1 MKIFKFGG
9 ASVKSA
15 EGIKNL
21 AHILDSVTENH
32 IVVISAIGKMTNK
45 FEELSLIYFKQQS
58 SVQSIFEE
66 INNYHL
72 NIINDLFEEQDD
84 IYVLYKKQIDSLETK
99 LASEASLDYNYEYD
113 QIVSYGEILSTTIVS
128 AYLNKIGQKNKWI
141 DIRKGIKTDCTFRE
155 GKIDWELSTKLCNE
169 LFRFQNTFKYVTQ
182 GFIAGTTTNMTT
194 SLGREG
200 SDYTGAIL
208 ANLLDAESLTIWKDV
223 PGIMSADPKEYE
235 DASILR
241 FLSYRESIELAH
253 FGAKVI
259 HPKTIKPLENK
270 NIPLFVKSFIHPEEK
285 GSIVSNNSE
294 NSNKKPIYIHK
305 RNQVLLSLSP
315 RDLSF
320 IGEDELYSIVSLA
333 KRNNT
338 KINLIQSS
346 AISLSLCCDFKEELF
361 SSFFDKLKKDF
372 FFLYNENKELITV
385 RHFNEESIKRV
396 TEGKNILL
404 EQRTR
409 VTAHFV
415 VDHND

>member
-1 MKIFKFGG
+1 MKILKFGG

-21 AHILDSVTENH
+21 AHILDSVSENH
-32 IVVISAIGKMTNK
+32 IVVISAMGKMTNK
-45 FEELSLIYFKQQS
+45 FEELSLAYFKQDF
-58 SVQSIFEE
+58 SVQTIFEQ
-66 INNYHL
+66 IYKYHL
-72 NIINDLFEEQDD
+72 NIIKDLFKDQDD
-84 IYVLYKKQIDSLETK
+84 IHSLYNNHTENLKTK
-99 LASEASLDYNYEYD
+99 LEIEPSLDYSYEYD

-128 AYLNKIGQKNKWI
+128 AYLNKIGQENKWI

-155 GKIDWELSTKLCNE
+155 GKLNWKLSEELCNE
-169 LFRFQNTFKYVTQ
+169 LFNFQNTFKYVTQ
-182 GFIAGTTTNMTT
+182 GFIAGTTTNITT

-208 ANLLDAESLTIWKDV
+208 ANILNADSLTIWKDV
-223 PGIMSADPKEYE
+223 PGIMNADPKEYE
-235 DASILR
+235 DASILKY
-241 FLSYRESIELAH
+241 LSYRESIELAH

-270 NIPLFVKSFIHPEEK
+270 NIPLFVRSFINPEET
-285 GSIVSNNSE
+285 GSIVGINSD
-294 NSNKKPIYIHK
+294 NSNLMPIYIHK

-320 IGEDELYSIVSLA
+320 IGESELCTIVSLA
-333 KRNNT
+333 RKNNT

-372 FFLYNENKELITV
+372 FILYNENKELITV
-385 RHFNEESIKRV
+385 RHFNEQSIKRV
-396 TEGKNILL
+396 TKGKNILL

-415 VDHND
+415 VDCID

>member
-1 MKIFKFGG
+1 MKILKFGG

-21 AHILDSVTENH
+21 AHILDSVSENH
-32 IVVISAIGKMTNK
+32 IVVISAMGKMTNK
-45 FEELSLIYFKQQS
+45 FEELSLAYFKQDF
-58 SVQSIFEE
+58 SVQTIFEQ
-66 INNYHL
+66 IYKYHL
-72 NIINDLFEEQDD
+72 NIIKDLFKDQDD
-84 IYVLYKKQIDSLETK
+84 IHSLYNNHTENLKTK
-99 LASEASLDYNYEYD
+99 LEIEPSLDYSYEYD

-128 AYLNKIGQKNKWI
+128 AYLNKIGQENKWI

-155 GKIDWELSTKLCNE
+155 GKLNWKLSEELCNE
-169 LFRFQNTFKYVTQ
+169 LFNFQNTFKYVTQ

-208 ANLLDAESLTIWKDV
+208 ANLLNADSLTIWKDV
-223 PGIMSADPKEYE
+223 PGIMNADPKEYE
-235 DASILR
+235 DASILKY
-241 FLSYRESIELAH
+241 LSYRESIELAH

-270 NIPLFVKSFIHPEEK
+270 NIPLFVRSFINPEEI
-285 GSIVSNNSE
+285 GSIVGINSE
-294 NSNKKPIYIHK
+294 NSNLMPIYIHK

-320 IGEDELYSIVSLA
+320 IGESELCTIVSLA
-333 KRNNT
+333 RKNNT

-372 FFLYNENKELITV
+372 FILYNENKELITV
-385 RHFNEESIKRV
+385 RHFNEQSIKRV
-396 TEGKNILL
+396 TKGKNILL

-415 VDHND
+415 VDCID

>member
-1 MKIFKFGG
+1 MKILKFGG

-21 AHILDSVTENH
+21 AHILDSVSENH
-32 IVVISAIGKMTNK
+32 IVVISAMGKMTNK
-45 FEELSLIYFKQQS
+45 FEELSLAYFKQDF
-58 SVQSIFEE
+58 SVQTIFEQ
-66 INNYHL
+66 IYKYHL
-72 NIINDLFEEQDD
+72 NIIKDLFKDQDD
-84 IYVLYKKQIDSLETK
+84 IHSLYNNHTENLKTK
-99 LASEASLDYNYEYD
+99 LEIEPSLDYSYEYD

-128 AYLNKIGQKNKWI
+128 AYLNKIGQENKWI

-155 GKIDWELSTKLCNE
+155 GKLNWKLSEELCNE
-169 LFRFQNTFKYVTQ
+169 LFNFQNTFKYVTQ
-182 GFIAGTTTNMTT
+182 GFIAGTTTNITT

-208 ANLLDAESLTIWKDV
+208 ANLLNADSLTIWKDV
-223 PGIMSADPKEYE
+223 PGIMNADPKEYE
-235 DASILR
+235 DASILKY
-241 FLSYRESIELAH
+241 LSYRESIELAH

-270 NIPLFVKSFIHPEEK
+270 NIPLFVRSFINPEEI
-285 GSIVSNNSE
+285 GSIVGINSE
-294 NSNKKPIYIHK
+294 NSNLMPIYIHK

-320 IGEDELYSIVSLA
+320 IGESELCTIVSLA
-333 KRNNT
+333 RKNNT

-372 FFLYNENKELITV
+372 FILYNENKELITV
-385 RHFNEESIKRV
+385 RHFNEQSIKRV
-396 TEGKNILL
+396 TKGKNILL

-415 VDHND
+415 VDCID

>member
-320 IGEDELYSIVSLA
+320 IGEEELYSIVSLA

>member
-285 GSIVSNNSE
+285 GSIVSSNSE
-294 NSNKKPIYIHK
+294 NSNKEPIYIHK

-320 IGEDELYSIVSLA
+320 IGEEELYSIVSLA

>member
-294 NSNKKPIYIHK
+294 NSNKEPIYIHK

-320 IGEDELYSIVSLA
+320 IGEEELYSIVSLA

-346 AISLSLCCDFKEELF
+346 AISLSHCCDFKEELF

>member
-294 NSNKKPIYIHK
+294 NSNKEPIYIHK

-320 IGEDELYSIVSLA
+320 IGEEELYSIVSLA

>member
-1 MKIFKFGG
+1 MKILKFGG

-21 AHILDSVTENH
+21 AHILDSVSENH
-32 IVVISAIGKMTNK
+32 IVVISAMGKMTNK
-45 FEELSLIYFKQQS
+45 FEELSLAYFKQDF
-58 SVQSIFEE
+58 SVQTIFEQ
-66 INNYHL
+66 IYKYHL
-72 NIINDLFEEQDD
+72 NIIKDLFKDQDD
-84 IYVLYKKQIDSLETK
+84 IHSLYKNHTENLKIK
-99 LASEASLDYNYEYD
+99 LKTEPSLDYSYEYD

-128 AYLNKIGQKNKWI
+128 AYLNEIGQENKWI

-155 GKIDWELSTKLCNE
+155 GKLNWKLSEELCNE
-169 LFRFQNTFKYVTQ
+169 LFNFQNTFKYVTQ

-208 ANLLDAESLTIWKDV
+208 ANLLNADSLTIWKDV
-223 PGIMSADPKEYE
+223 PGIMNADPKEYE
-235 DASILR
+235 DASILKY
-241 FLSYRESIELAH
+241 LSYRESIELAH

-270 NIPLFVKSFIHPEEK
+270 NIPLFVRSFINPEET
-285 GSIVSNNSE
+285 GSIVGINSD
-294 NSNKKPIYIHK
+294 NSNLMPIYIHK

-320 IGEDELYSIVSLA
+320 IGESELCTIVSLA
-333 KRNNT
+333 RKNNT

-372 FFLYNENKELITV
+372 FILYNENKELITV
-385 RHFNEESIKRV
+385 RHFNEQSIKRV
-396 TEGKNILL
+396 TKGKNILL

-415 VDHND
+415 VDCID

>member
-58 SVQSIFEE
+58 SVQSIFDE

-155 GKIDWELSTKLCNE
+155 GKIDWELSAKLCNE

-285 GSIVSNNSE
+285 GSIVSSNSE
-294 NSNKKPIYIHK
+294 NSNKEPIYIHK

-320 IGEDELYSIVSLA
+320 IGEEELYSIVSLA

>member
-294 NSNKKPIYIHK
+294 NSNKEPIYIHK